1 MTTALDSLR
10 SHRLVRIL
18 MRNTDGEKGKALS
31 KEQARQIIC
40 SFTQFDKNGDG
51 VLSIEEFATAMSSC
65 AKPK

>member
-1 MTTALDSLR
+1 
-10 SHRLVRIL
+10 
-18 MRNTDGEKGKALS
+18 MREVDGDKGKALN
-31 KEQARQIIC
+31 KEQARAIIC